1 MFCYTQGVKGTRTAH
16 RSGQTMVE
24 YVIVLAVLIG
34 VVLAL
39 GTLSGA
45 LRSNEAR
52 TLDLVSSE
60 YP

>member
-1 MFCYTQGVKGTRTAH
+1 MKGTRTAL

-52 TLDLVSSE
+52 TLDLVASE

>member
-1 MFCYTQGVKGTRTAH
+1 
-16 RSGQTMVE
+16 MVE

-45 LRSNEAR
+45 IRSNESR

>member
-1 MFCYTQGVKGTRTAH
+1 MKGTRPSRPP
-16 RSGQTMVE
+16 RSGQSMVE
-24 YVIVLAVLIG
+24 YVVVLAALIG

-39 GTLSGA
+39 GALSGA
-45 LRSNEAR
+45 LRSNETR